1 MAARG
6 SKRTT
11 FSLKLPLRLSRACL
25 GKQSNNEISTFEN
38 GSDGGCLTVACRPA
52 IDGQILRKDVQGH
65 VSSMHAQL
73 IDDIIMHFHIGM
85 GILLKLGCIAFLI
98 KQQHRAIFIRQ
109 AHDKTDSTMVCMRDR
124 ARSAMQTA

>member
-38 GSDGGCLTVACRPA
+38 GSDGAVCLTVVCRPA

-65 VSSMHAQL
+65 VSSTHAQL

-85 GILLKLGCIAFLI
+85 GILLKLM
-98 KQQHRAIFIRQ
+98 HRICA
-109 AHDKTDSTMVCMRDR
+109 KCDSTGRFL
-124 ARSAMQTA
+124 